1 MVALTAAIGA
11 LLAGAGSVAGAFRS
25 TAQPQQRFDIQ
36 ERAQQDAENNAA
48 FQRAL
53 SVLINQRSVAGTQDS
68 FGSTLR
74 YDPATNTWV
83 SNLGPLP
90 QAEQTAASQAAIS
103 RNTTDLG
110 QTQLANTEAMRRA
123 ATAGPVYDTAIR
135 NLQAFRPKT
144 ADELSGLLT
153 QQGLTAN
160 NAVMRP
166 IIADTLNTYART
178 GTAAAPALAKLG
190 RQSYDNLKDA
200 MVSGRIQALQS
211 TDQLNNTRRQGLE
224 SAATTAAGLANP
236 SLQFSGVQSSSQ
248 SKDLASLLADR
259 AKTASTAPA
268 FGAAGVNTATNLNQE
283 ALKNLAGSVPD
294 PNTGLNNVLNAVK
307 GLGSTLQNK
316 DLLANLTTLFGP
328 KPAADPEDTFFPKP
342 VGFGVGNPDETF

>member
-1 MVALTAAIGA
+1 
-11 LLAGAGSVAGAFRS
+11 
-25 TAQPQQRFDIQ
+25 
-36 ERAQQDAENNAA
+36 
-48 FQRAL
+48 
-53 SVLINQRSVAGTQDS
+53 
-68 FGSTLR
+68 
-74 YDPATNTWV
+74 
-83 SNLGPLP
+83 LP

-211 TDQLNNTRRQGLE
+211 TDAVNNSRLQGLE
-224 SAATTAAGLANP
+224 GAATTAAGLANP
-236 SLQFSGVQSSSQ
+236 SLQFSGVQPSTQ

-259 AKTASTAPA
+259 AKTASTAPSLGQ
-268 FGAAGVNTATNLNQE
+268 FGVNQAAGLNQQ
-283 ALKNLAGSVPD
+283 ALKDLAGAVPD
-294 PNTGLNNVLNAVK
+294 PNTGLNQILNSVK
-307 GLGSTLQNK
+307 GLGSLLQDK
-316 DLLANLTTLFGP
+316 DKIGNILSVFGGGSNSNP
-328 KPAADPEDTFFPKP
+328 QTDAQAAVSRIARAESD
-342 VGFGVGNPDETF
+342 FG